1 MTAQEEHAQIDV
13 PSAWERLNLE
23 DLNGTI
29 LIAGGTNT
37 GKSTL
42 VRYLAGRLIA
52 AGQRVAYVD
61 GDPGQSTLGPPT
73 TVTMA
78 LSAGRD
84 DAFPPSGE
92 TARWFVGATSPRRH
106 MLPLLAGAARLVRS
120 ARAAGAEAVL
130 YDSSGMVDPAQ
141 GGTALKQAFVDVLQP
156 AAVIA
161 IQKQDELEPL
171 LRPWRRLPSL
181 QLVELSPAPAVRERD
196 AADRQDYRARRFA
209 AYFEEAQPLTLRPP
223 RYAVLPRLHFR
234 QHQLL
239 ALRDA
244 GGFTQALAIV
254 LEDQKENQQLTVLT
268 PLSALDGVTTLELG
282 DLLLDPET
290 FRDAPL

>member
-1 MTAQEEHAQIDV
+1 MTAQEKSGQIDA
-13 PSAWERLNLE
+13 PPAWERL
-23 DLNGTI
+23 DLQELSGTV

-42 VRYLAGRLIA
+42 ARYLYGRLRAAGR
-52 AGQRVAYVD
+52 RVAYLD

-73 TVTMA
+73 TVTLG
-78 LSAGRD
+78 LSAGGES
-84 DAFPPSGE
+84 AFPPAGE
-92 TARWFVGATSPRRH
+92 TVRWFVGATSPRRH

-120 ARAAGAEAVL
+120 ARAAGAEAIL
-130 YDSSGMVDPAQ
+130 YDSSGLVDPTQ
-141 GGTALKQAFVDVLQP
+141 GGAALKRALVDVLQP

-161 IQKQDELEPL
+161 IQKQEELEPL

-196 AADRQDYRARRFA
+196 AADRQAYRARRFA
-209 AYFEEAQPLTLRPP
+209 AYFEEARPLTLEPP

-234 QHQLL
+234 RHQLL

-244 GGFTQALAIV
+244 DGVTKALAIV
-254 LEDQKENQQLTVLT
+254 LEDRKDEQQLTVLT
-268 PLSALDGVTTLELG
+268 PLTTADGVTTLELG